1 MRPGPCGPGFIMIQR
16 LFATPIY
23 HTNLNDDEL
32 RRSVKAL
39 ILSRRNDAHRHR
51 QPPQGRHPGVFE
63 SRFDF
68 LDSADKIV
76 MALRTVLSTHLQAFL
91 AVVLE
96 AEPGAIP
103 MGRLK
108 SHSWFHIT
116 STGGYFRAHNHPNA
130 SWSLVYCVDN
140 GHEARGSEEE
150 QSGHLV
156 FSDPRFGA
164 AMYLDRF
171 NRRQHRD
178 VSFDGAK
185 YFLQHDDL
193 LIFPSFVQH
202 QVEPYCGNSQRITV
216 AANFWA
222 DIEYG

>member
-1 MRPGPCGPGFIMIQR
+1 
-16 LFATPIY
+16 
-23 HTNLNDDEL
+23 
-32 RRSVKAL
+32 
-39 ILSRRNDAHRHR
+39 
-51 QPPQGRHPGVFE
+51 
-63 SRFDF
+63 
-68 LDSADKIV
+68 

-103 MGRLK
+103 MARLK